1 MPTPMPLTVNGEPH
15 PWREGLTISDLMQ
28 EKRFSYP
35 LKTVFVNG
43 TRIDRKAYDT
53 TLLAD
58 GDNVQV
64 VHLMSGG

>member
-1 MPTPMPLTVNGEPH
+1 MALTVNGERH
-15 PWREGLTISDLMQ
+15 PYREGLTISALLQ

-43 TRIDRKAYDT
+43 VRIERTAYDT
-53 TLLAD
+53 TVVSD
-58 GDNVQV
+58 GDEIQV